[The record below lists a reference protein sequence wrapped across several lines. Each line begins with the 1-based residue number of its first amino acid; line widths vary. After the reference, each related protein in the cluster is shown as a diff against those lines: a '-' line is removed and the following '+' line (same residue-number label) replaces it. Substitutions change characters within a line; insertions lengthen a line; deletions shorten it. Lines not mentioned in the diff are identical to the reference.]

1 MCVLLF
7 VTEAFRID
15 PCYSYTA
22 LDDPWRAT
30 DNHNSYNCDASV
42 NWDGWYRLF
51 IAGQDAQMPET
62 CVNQFSCGT
71 VAPLWLNGQHPRV
84 EDGVVTRHVC
94 GHWNNDCCNF
104 EFNPM
109 KVKACPGNYYVYEF
123 MNPVFCSVAY
133 CAGKYIY
140 IQNCISVFL
149 YLTNIYPKLYRSD
162 EYQLYRCH
170 ATHHPNW

>member
-1 MCVLLF
+1 MCCRFTKSIHLKLLCVCLF

-15 PCYSYTA
+15 PCYNYTA

-42 NWDGWYRLF
+42 NWDGWYRLV

-62 CVNQFSCGT
+62 CVDQFSCGT

-94 GHWNNDCCNF
+94 GHWNNDCCNYV
-104 EFNPM
+104 FNPM

-123 MNPVFCSVAY
+123 MNPVFCFVAY
-133 CAGKYIY
+133 CAGKYFY
-140 IQNCISVFL
+140 IQTCISVFFC
-149 YLTNIYPKLYRSD
+149 I
-162 EYQLYRCH
+162 
-170 ATHHPNW
+170 